1 MERILNSSELYEI
14 AKQNEEDE
22 SCIAFVNWILDLP
35 FSDRYNF
42 LSEIARECFTK
53 ETWLEYI
60 RKNW

>member
-1 MERILNSSELYEI
+1 MERILSSSELYEI
-14 AKQNEEDE
+14 AKQNEEDK
-22 SCIAFVNWILDLP
+22 SCAYFVNWILDFP

-42 LSEIARECFTK
+42 LSETARECFTK

>member
-14 AKQNEEDE
+14 AKQNEEDK
-22 SCIAFVNWILDLP
+22 SCASFVNWILDFP

-42 LSEIARECFTK
+42 LSETAREYFTK
-53 ETWLEYI
+53 ETWMEYI

>member
-14 AKQNEEDE
+14 AKQNEEDK
-22 SCIAFVNWILDLP
+22 SCIAFVNWILDFP
-35 FSDRYNF
+35 FSDRYSF
-42 LSEIARECFTK
+42 LSETARECFTK